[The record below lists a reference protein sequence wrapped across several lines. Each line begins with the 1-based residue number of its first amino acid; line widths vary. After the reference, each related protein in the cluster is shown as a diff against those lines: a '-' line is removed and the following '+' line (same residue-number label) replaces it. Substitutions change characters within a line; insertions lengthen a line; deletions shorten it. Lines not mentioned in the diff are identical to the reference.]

1 MDAFPILHTQLTAMN
16 LQNDTLRH
24 CDLTSHLVDLKS
36 SLTPTAP
43 GYSGVSSTI
52 YDRRKQATRHCAEEF
67 SKSAC
72 WMMAAFILFM
82 VGLFSVVV
90 FVSLRQP
97 DMTPVELRELQ
108 AKEDAQ

>member
-1 MDAFPILHTQLTAMN
+1 MN

-36 SLTPTAP
+36 SLTPSAP
-43 GYSGVSSTI
+43 GYSGVTSTL
-52 YDRRKQATRHCAEEF
+52 YDRRKAATRQCAEEF
-67 SKSAC
+67 SKGAC
-72 WMMAAFILFM
+72 WMMAALTLFM

-97 DMTPVELRELQ
+97 EMTPVELRQIQ
-108 AKEDAQ
+108 AKEAR

>member
-1 MDAFPILHTQLTAMN
+1 MN

-52 YDRRKQATRHCAEEF
+52 YDRRKQATRQCAEEF

-72 WMMAAFILFM
+72 LMIAAFILFITS
-82 VGLFSVVV
+82 LFSVVV

-97 DMTPVELRELQ
+97 EMTPVELREIQ
-108 AKEDAQ
+108 AKEAAR